1 MEQCRLFNL
10 HVDFPAIVTDCGG
23 NVAKA
28 FNTTLQWDWLR
39 CGCHLIHNVVN
50 AGLETLKNHAANP
63 AQATAAMVQEALD
76 RSVLLSYHCIV
87 AEMICLLCQMNMCVM
102 YCILEWNLHAF
113 LWCNE
118 ILQVA
123 WATVPN
129 SGFPHICRYS
139 YIHFFSNL
147 VCFGIGLKR
156 LSPM

>member
-1 MEQCRLFNL
+1 MEQCHLFNL
-10 HVDFPAIVTDCGG
+10 HVDFPAIVTDCRG

-28 FNTTLQWDWLR
+28 FNTTLQWDWFC
-39 CGCHLIHNVVN
+39 CGCHLIHNVVK

-63 AQATAAMVQEALD
+63 AQATVAMIQEALD
-76 RSVLLSYHCIV
+76 RSVLLSCHCIV
-87 AEMICLLCQMNMCVM
+87 AKLICLLCQINMCIM
-102 YCILEWNLHAF
+102 SCILEWNFHAF

-139 YIHFFSNL
+139 YILFFL
-147 VCFGIGLKR
+147 IWFVLE
-156 LSPM
+156 